1 MLPQSSLIIVGP
13 SKELDPRLQLPRLPV
28 ELSPVTTFPTSCATW
43 ITVDCSQAISTTVV
57 QGHHQVPF
65 SLHLHCTAS
74 GVAVGLAPGTLLRH
88 YGLED
93 RHH

>member
-13 SKELDPRLQLPRLPV
+13 SKELDPRLQLARLPV
-28 ELSPVTTFPTSCATW
+28 KFSPGRLL
-43 ITVDCSQAISTTVV
+43 
-57 QGHHQVPF
+57 GHHQVPF
-65 SLHLHCTAS
+65 SLSLRCTAS
-74 GVAVGLAPGTLLRH
+74 GFAVGLAPGTLLRH